1 MLDIL
6 IRNGLVIDGTGSPG
20 RLAEVA
26 VRGDRI
32 VEVGQTQSGEAK
44 TVIDAS
50 GCVVAPGFIDMHS
63 HADWSLPVQPT
74 ADSLVHQG
82 ITTAVV
88 GQCGSSPV
96 PLLEGTRGEMI
107 AARATT
113 EYTLPWDEWSTFG
126 SYLDYLAQMG
136 TSINVVPL
144 VGQGTIRTA
153 VMGYVADPPDDEQMK
168 HMQSEVI
175 EAMESGAFG
184 ISTGLIYPPG
194 CYTTTEE
201 LIAVTQPIRE
211 RGGIYFSHIR
221 GEGQTLLKAMA
232 EAIQIGRDTG
242 AAVHTAH
249 FKAAGHD
256 HWEKAALALE
266 LIDQAR
272 AQGLNVTADMYPYV
286 ASSTSLVT
294 FLPEWAREGGKAA
307 ILGRLA
313 DPEACQEMTSDMQ
326 SSHYGRDVEWDK
338 VLIAKSPRR
347 CADEG
352 RHVSELAA
360 RAGQSA
366 CAWVL
371 SVLLE
376 TELDVSMIRFG
387 MSEDNLRLQLRRP
400 WMMIG
405 TDGYGLA
412 IEGPLSGGVP
422 HQRSYGTFPRVLARY
437 VREQKVISVE
447 EAIRRMTGLP
457 AQTLRLADRGLVRK
471 GHRADLVIFD
481 PNTVADRATYEAPHQ
496 YAAGIPHVIVNGK
509 LVIHQGVHTQ
519 RRPGSVLRR

>member
-6 IRNGLVIDGTGSPG
+6 IHNGLVIDGTGSAG

-26 VRGDRI
+26 VQGDRI
-32 VEVGQTQSGEAK
+32 VEVGQTDSREAES
-44 TVIDAS
+44 VIDAS

-96 PLLEGTRGEMI
+96 PLLRGTRDEMI
-107 AARATT
+107 AAHATR
-113 EYTLPWDEWSTFG
+113 EYTLPWGEWSTFG

-153 VMGYVADPPDDEQMK
+153 VMGFVAHPPDDEQMER
-168 HMQSEVI
+168 MQSEVI
-175 EAMESGAFG
+175 KAMESGAFG
-184 ISTGLIYPPG
+184 LSTGLIYPPG

-232 EAIQIGRDTG
+232 EAIQIGRETG
-242 AAVHTAH
+242 TAVHTAH
-249 FKAAGHD
+249 FKAAGRD

-307 ILGRLA
+307 ILRRLA
-313 DPEACQEMTSDMQ
+313 DPETCQEMTSDMQ
-326 SSHYGRDVEWDK
+326 SSPYGRGVEWDK

-347 CADEG
+347 RNDQG
-352 RHVSELAA
+352 QYVSELAA
-360 RAGQSA
+360 RAGQSPR
-366 CAWVL
+366 AWVL
-371 SVLLE
+371 RVLLE

-422 HQRSYGTFPRVLARY
+422 HPRNYGTFPRVLGHY
-437 VREQKVISVE
+437 VREQKVILLE
-447 EAIRRMTGLP
+447 EAIRRMSGLP
-457 AQTLRLADRGLVRK
+457 AQTLRLADRGLVKK
-471 GHRADLVIFD
+471 GYTADLVIFD
-481 PNTVADRATYEAPHQ
+481 PNTVADRGTYEMPHQ

-509 LVIHQGVHTQ
+509 LVIHQGNHTQ
-519 RRPGSVLRR
+519 RRPGSVLRP